1 MFVIVP
7 TFKTF
12 PQPQFRV
19 VLRLL
24 VALFVTVHSAEDG
37 QMAGSP
43 HRHCSRVFWV
53 LVTTPVTPLISAL
66 FTSVSFTN
74 QKQNDL
80 QKKIQTTKI
89 RYYCTNSAR
98 IHTFTFCGKTQDTH
112 TFELKI
118 PKTSSYPK
126 YPILLHFDSVSQLL
140 RLISYGKFSKVHNIA
155 STINCIILD

>member
-43 HRHCSRVFWV
+43 HRHWLKSLLGPRHNTSN
-53 LVTTPVTPLISAL
+53 TTHLSSFYISEFHKSEA
-66 FTSVSFTN
+66 
-74 QKQNDL
+74 
-80 QKKIQTTKI
+80 
-89 RYYCTNSAR
+89 
-98 IHTFTFCGKTQDTH
+98 
-112 TFELKI
+112 E
-118 PKTSSYPK
+118 
-126 YPILLHFDSVSQLL
+126 
-140 RLISYGKFSKVHNIA
+140 
-155 STINCIILD
+155 

>member
-12 PQPQFRV
+12 PQPQFRE

-43 HRHCSRVFWV
+43 HRHRLKSLFWV

-80 QKKIQTTKI
+80 QKIQTTKI

-98 IHTFTFCGKTQDTH
+98 IHTFTFCKKTQDTH
-112 TFELKI
+112 TYELKI
-118 PKTSSYPK
+118 PKTSSS
-126 YPILLHFDSVSQLL
+126 LQHFDSTSQLVS
-140 RLISYGKFSKVHNIA
+140 LISSGTSKKV
-155 STINCIILD
+155 

>member
-19 VLRLL
+19 FLRLL
-24 VALFVTVHSAEDG
+24 VAVFVTVHSAEDG
-37 QMAGSP
+37 QMAESP
-43 HRHCSRVFWV
+43 HRHRLKSLFWV

-80 QKKIQTTKI
+80 QK
-89 RYYCTNSAR
+89 NSN
-98 IHTFTFCGKTQDTH
+98 HQD
-112 TFELKI
+112 K
-118 PKTSSYPK
+118 
-126 YPILLHFDSVSQLL
+126 ILLH
-140 RLISYGKFSKVHNIA
+140 KFSKNTHIHF
-155 STINCIILD
+155 L

>member
-1 MFVIVP
+1 MIY
-7 TFKTF
+7 K
-12 PQPQFRV
+12 
-19 VLRLL
+19 
-24 VALFVTVHSAEDG
+24 
-37 QMAGSP
+37 
-43 HRHCSRVFWV
+43 
-53 LVTTPVTPLISAL
+53 
-66 FTSVSFTN
+66 
-74 QKQNDL
+74 
-80 QKKIQTTKI
+80 KKIQTTKI

-126 YPILLHFDSVSQLL
+126 YPRLLHFDSVSQLL

>member
-12 PQPQFRV
+12 PQSQFRE

-43 HRHCSRVFWV
+43 HRHRLKSLFWV

-80 QKKIQTTKI
+80 QKNSNHQDKILLHKFSKNTHI
-89 RYYCTNSAR
+89 L
-98 IHTFTFCGKTQDTH
+98 FCKKTQDTH
-112 TFELKI
+112 TYELKI
-118 PKTSSYPK
+118 PKTSSS
-126 YPILLHFDSVSQLL
+126 LLFDSVSQLQ
-140 RLISYGKFSKVHNIA
+140 
-155 STINCIILD
+155 D

>member
-12 PQPQFRV
+12 PQPQSRE

-43 HRHCSRVFWV
+43 HRHRLKSLFWV

-80 QKKIQTTKI
+80 QKKIFK
-89 RYYCTNSAR
+89 
-98 IHTFTFCGKTQDTH
+98 
-112 TFELKI
+112 
-118 PKTSSYPK
+118 P
-126 YPILLHFDSVSQLL
+126 L
-140 RLISYGKFSKVHNIA
+140 R
-155 STINCIILD
+155 

>member
-53 LVTTPVTPLISAL
+53 LFTTPLISAL

-80 QKKIQTTKI
+80 QKKFKPP
-89 RYYCTNSAR
+89 R
-98 IHTFTFCGKTQDTH
+98 
-112 TFELKI
+112 
-118 PKTSSYPK
+118 
-126 YPILLHFDSVSQLL
+126 
-140 RLISYGKFSKVHNIA
+140 
-155 STINCIILD
+155 

>member
-43 HRHCSRVFWV
+43 HRHCSSLFWV
-53 LVTTPVTPLISAL
+53 LITTPVTPLISAL

-80 QKKIQTTKI
+80 QKK
-89 RYYCTNSAR
+89 NSN
-98 IHTFTFCGKTQDTH
+98 HQD
-112 TFELKI
+112 K
-118 PKTSSYPK
+118 
-126 YPILLHFDSVSQLL
+126 ILLH
-140 RLISYGKFSKVHNIA
+140 KFSKNTHIHFLWEN
-155 STINCIILD
+155 TRHTHF